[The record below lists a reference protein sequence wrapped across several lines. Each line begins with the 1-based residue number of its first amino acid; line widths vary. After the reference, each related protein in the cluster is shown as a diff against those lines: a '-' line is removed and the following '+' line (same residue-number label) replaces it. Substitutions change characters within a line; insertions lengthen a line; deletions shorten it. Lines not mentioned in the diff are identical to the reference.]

1 MIGDSVMNLQGNL
14 EQIGSGLM
22 GDRVPIGIVAS
33 SPPTQPPTF
42 VHSQHFTSDPDK
54 AIQELED
61 QELLDQLNVALE
73 VMATGK

>member
-14 EQIGSGLM
+14 EQIGAGLV
-22 GDRVPIGIVAS
+22 GDRVPIGIVTS
-33 SPPTQPPTF
+33 SPTQPPTF

-73 VMATGK
+73 VMATGN